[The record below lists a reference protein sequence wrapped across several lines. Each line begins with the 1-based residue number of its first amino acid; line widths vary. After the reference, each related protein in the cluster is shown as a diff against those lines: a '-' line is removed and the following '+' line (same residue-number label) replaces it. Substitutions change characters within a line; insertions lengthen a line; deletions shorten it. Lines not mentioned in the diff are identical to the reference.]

1 MFAEATEVDSQNQSE
16 QPKPRDQRALNAYRH
31 GLTGQVLV
39 IPPAEKLAY
48 ETHCQAIRESFAP
61 KGGMEID
68 LVQSIADDR
77 WRLRRAAAMENNII
91 ATGLTE
97 PDQITAHHEEIDTA
111 LAMARIW
118 MEQGKGLQ
126 LLTLYEGRLQRKV
139 EKNLAIL
146 HHLQQ
151 QRHAALQQLL
161 EEADLLAQLAASKG
175 ESYDPEIDLPR
186 ELLPPQFDFST
197 TQFARLA
204 ARHRLLAE
212 ARTRFSK
219 GAFTASARQPQAP
232 AADLRVNGTFQRPLR
247 TA

>member
-1 MFAEATEVDSQNQSE
+1 MFAEAAEVESQE

-48 ETHCQAIRESFAP
+48 ETHCQSIHESFAP
-61 KGGMEID
+61 KGGMETE

-77 WRLRRAAAMENNII
+77 WRLKRAAAMENNII

-97 PDQITAHHEEIDTA
+97 PDQIIAHHEEIDTA

-146 HHLQQ
+146 HQMQQ
-151 QRHAALQQLL
+151 ERRAALQQLV
-161 EEADLLAQLAASKG
+161 EEIDLLSQLAASKG
-175 ESYDPEIDLPR
+175 ESFDPEIDLPR
-186 ELLPPQFDFST
+186 ELLPPQFDFSSGLV
-197 TQFARLA
+197 ARLA

-219 GAFTASARQPQAP
+219 GAFTLSARQSKP
-232 AADLRVNGTFQRPLR
+232 AAADTCANGTFQRPLR